1 MEVFHFGA
9 GSIGRGFIGKILFE
23 NSYNVTFIDINKE
36 MIEQLN
42 NDNEYEVETVGANR
56 KIETVKNVN
65 GILSDNINKIK
76 EECITKNLIT
86 TAVGANILEI
96 IAPVIAEIIKQRKE
110 KNISEFLNI
119 IACENKLNASTFL
132 KEKVTGYLNDEE
144 KLYLE
149 TYVGFVN
156 SAVDRLIPPRKI
168 EGEKITYTI
177 VEEFHEWI
185 ADETLIKGELS
196 LNGMIKTKTL
206 FPYVE
211 RKLFTVNTGH
221 IIAAHMGFYKSYN
234 TIDEAVLDP
243 EIRETVVGAMRE
255 SGAVLVKRY
264 DFDKEEHEKYIQK
277 IIKRFENKYLGD
289 TTVRVGR
296 EPIRKLRT
304 NERLTRPLL
313 GTIEYNFSNE
323 NLVKGIAY
331 LLKFDVD
338 TDEESVE
345 LQKEIREN
353 GVEKTLRKI
362 TENTLSDEVIKN
374 IITYYEKL

>member
-1 MEVFHFGA
+1 
-9 GSIGRGFIGKILFE
+9 
-23 NSYNVTFIDINKE
+23 
-36 MIEQLN
+36 
-42 NDNEYEVETVGANR
+42 
-56 KIETVKNVN
+56 
-65 GILSDNINKIK
+65 
-76 EECITKNLIT
+76 
-86 TAVGANILEI
+86 
-96 IAPVIAEIIKQRKE
+96 
-110 KNISEFLNI
+110 
-119 IACENKLNASTFL
+119 
-132 KEKVTGYLNDEE
+132 
-144 KLYLE
+144 
-149 TYVGFVN
+149 
-156 SAVDRLIPPRKI
+156 
-168 EGEKITYTI
+168 
-177 VEEFHEWI
+177 
-185 ADETLIKGELS
+185 
-196 LNGMIKTKTL
+196 MIKTKTL

-331 LLKFDVD
+331 LMKFDVD

-374 IITYYEKL
+374 IITNYEKL